1 MENTIG
7 LKKTHPAIIITRSLL
22 IMLLVLSGCG
32 KATVRPAN
40 PSSSSTKNSVPP
52 TPKVSVA
59 QPGRTVVVRQGDTL
73 YNLARTYNITP
84 RDLSA
89 WNGLSDPNTIY
100 PGQSLRLY
108 PSSSGAVV
116 SLPPPVTTP
125 PSGSSNNA
133 SSPTVSTTP
142 VTPPSNSPPPINSGI
157 SWQWP
162 TEGRVTGRFAA
173 NDPTKEG
180 IDIAGSNG
188 QAVRATASGVVIYSG
203 APPTLYYGEL
213 IIIKHNDH
221 WLSAYGHNRKRL
233 VNEGQTVSAG
243 QHIAEMGRTGTDR
256 DILHFEIRHD
266 GKPVDPLRYLPA
278 R

>member
-7 LKKTHPAIIITRSLL
+7 LKANAAIITLSVLL
-22 IMLLVLSGCG
+22 MILLMLSGCG
-32 KATVRPAN
+32 QATLRPATN
-40 PSSSSTKNSVPP
+40 PSNTSTALP

-59 QPGRTVVVRQGDTL
+59 QPGRTIVVRRGDTL
-73 YNLARTYNITP
+73 YNLARTHNITP

-100 PGQSLRLY
+100 PGQTLRLY
-108 PSSSGAVV
+108 PSSSGAIV
-116 SLPPPVTTP
+116 SMPPATTN
-125 PSGSSNNA
+125 PSAGTANTA
-133 SSPTVSTTP
+133 SPTASTTP
-142 VTPPSNSPPPINSGI
+142 VPTVSNTPTPSSSIT
-157 SWQWP
+157 WQWP
-162 TEGRVTGRFAA
+162 TEGQITGRFAA

-180 IDIAGSNG
+180 IDIAGHNG
-188 QAVRATASGVVIYSG
+188 QAVRATANGVVIYSG

-233 VNEGQTVSAG
+233 VSEGQSVRAG
-243 QHIAEMGRTGTDR
+243 EQIAEMGRTGTDR

>member
-7 LKKTHPAIIITRSLL
+7 VKKINPAMIAISMLLMALL
-22 IMLLVLSGCG
+22 ILNGCA
-32 KATVRPAN
+32 KATLRPAN
-40 PSSSSTKNSVPP
+40 GSSNTNTNVAP
-52 TPKVSVA
+52 TPKISIA
-59 QPGRTVVVRQGDTL
+59 QPGKTIIVQRGDTL
-73 YNLARTYNITP
+73 YNLARTHNITP

-100 PGQSLRLY
+100 PGQTLRLY
-108 PSSSGAVV
+108 PSSSGTIV
-116 SLPPPVTTP
+116 SLPPVTTP
-125 PSGSSNNA
+125 PAAGSSTA
-133 SSPTVSTTP
+133 STT
-142 VTPPSNSPPPINSGI
+142 TPPTRPSPPPSTTNTNSGI
-157 SWQWP
+157 TWQWP
-162 TEGRVTGRFAA
+162 TEGRITGRFAA

-180 IDIAGSNG
+180 IDIAGQNG

-233 VNEGQTVSAG
+233 VNEGQSVRAG
-243 QHIAEMGRTGTDR
+243 EQIAEMGRTGTDR

>member
-7 LKKTHPAIIITRSLL
+7 VNKTNPAIIVISSFILL
-22 IMLLVLSGCG
+22 LLALSGCG
-32 KATVRPAN
+32 KATVRPTN
-40 PSSSSTKNSVPP
+40 HSSGSSTSSLLP

-59 QPGRTVVVRQGDTL
+59 QPGRTVVVRKGDTL

-100 PGQSLRLY
+100 PGQTLRLY
-108 PSSSGAVV
+108 PSSSGTIV
-116 SLPPPVTTP
+116 SLPPVTTP
-125 PSGSSNNA
+125 PSDSSSSSSSA
-133 SSPTVSTTP
+133 STTPSVSTTP
-142 VTPPSNSPPPINSGI
+142 SAPPSTNSGI
-157 SWQWP
+157 AWQWP
-162 TEGRVTGRFAA
+162 TEGQVTGRFAP

-233 VNEGQTVSAG
+233 VSEGQRVNAG
-243 QHIAEMGRTGTDR
+243 QQIAEMGRTGTDR